1 MAQWLHRGRRDR
13 YGGNGRLV
21 VRPELLT
28 VSSRLAKLRKSIKI
42 MTLWRLYSYET
53 LLEGLAQDFQ
63 DVAAELG
70 EFIQKEIP
78 VVRQGHLSWQWH
90 LAAPDQPH
98 IGDRVMRGAKRASGD
113 DRGAGASETGDAVNA
128 RGLQRFGQTHGQ

>member
-53 LLEGLAQDFQ
+53 LLGRCSHYHYYLCLGHQHYERDGRRVEGTWAVRAPVQP
-63 DVAAELG
+63 AT
-70 EFIQKEIP
+70 IQ
-78 VVRQGHLSWQWH
+78 G
-90 LAAPDQPH
+90 
-98 IGDRVMRGAKRASGD
+98 
-113 DRGAGASETGDAVNA
+113 
-128 RGLQRFGQTHGQ
+128 